1 MVLKSIELAGFKS
14 FAKKTVLVFDSP
26 VAGIVGPNGSGKSNV
41 VEAIRFVLGEQ
52 SIKSLRG
59 KGGSDLIFKGSKTLA
74 PLSRAS
80 VTITFD
86 NKQKLFNFG
95 DTSDTKTKLLSFD
108 EVRISREVFTDGAN
122 TYRIND
128 TEVRLKDIIELLSS
142 VNIGASGHHII
153 SQGEA
158 DRILSANA
166 RDRRVMIEDALGLK
180 IYQFRIKETERR
192 LDKTET
198 NIKEIQA
205 LKRELAP
212 HLVYLKKQVEKIE
225 KAAGLRNELVD
236 LYRTYTKSEYACI
249 LNLKQEFRTKKQEL
263 HSALLS
269 VSDIFAT
276 LSLHKESDYASQ
288 FQDEYNQI
296 THKINEHSRLKNEL
310 ERSLGRLEGTKDALT
325 RVPEPKEKKEKFFP
339 GSVVK
344 KSFEEI
350 SGRLGRIIE
359 STDIAFIHTT
369 AHDAQV
375 HLMQNISTLEDTEF
389 SHPVTDNSEHLEQI
403 TQEISLI
410 EEKIQVLEYEAGTLT
425 DQKRQI
431 EQKMSD
437 ERRERSNVDKE
448 YYEIV
453 AKKEALEIRLQN
465 LSQEEKNI
473 FFREENFE
481 NEIKEGIALLGMDM
495 PTDWKSIDGTVSL
508 DASAQT
514 DLHRKI
520 ERVKIKLEESGGL
533 GGSDTLKEYDT
544 TKERDEFLARELSD
558 LHNSINE
565 LRGLIADLKVR
576 LDTDFKTG
584 IEKINDSFANFFSL
598 MFGGG
603 TASLSLSVEHKRK
616 KKEGD
621 DMEDIAIP
629 TGDETEME
637 FERGIDIHVSLPQK
651 KVKELGMLSGGERSL
666 TSIALLF
673 AMSQV
678 NPPPFLVLDETD
690 AALDEANSRRYG
702 DMIENL
708 SRVSQLVVVTH
719 NRETMSRAGILYGV
733 TVGADGGS
741 KLLSIKF
748 EEAEEYAK

>member
-59 KGGSDLIFKGSKTLA
+59 KGGSDLIFKGSKQLP

-86 NKQKLFNFG
+86 NRKKLFTFG
-95 DTSDTKTKLLSFD
+95 DTSDTKTKLLSYD
-108 EVRISREVFTDGAN
+108 EVRISREVFSDGAN
-122 TYRIND
+122 TYKIND

-158 DRILSANA
+158 DRILSANS

-192 LDKTET
+192 LDRTET

-212 HLVYLKKQVEKIE
+212 HLLYLKKQVEKIE
-225 KAAGLRNELVD
+225 KAANLRFELMD
-236 LYRTYTKSEYACI
+236 LYTEYI
-249 LNLKQEFRTKKQEL
+249 QHEYQHITDLKETFLHKKQEMHISYNTVTDLLHTLEQNRTAVTTSLFQSHYDAVL
-263 HSALLS
+263 HS
-269 VSDIFAT
+269 I
-276 LSLHKESDYASQ
+276 H
-288 FQDEYNQI
+288 
-296 THKINEHSRLKNEL
+296 EHNRLKNEL
-310 ERSLGRLEGTKDALT
+310 ERSLGRLEGTKEALL
-325 RVPEPKEKKEKFFP
+325 EKPKPVEYREKFIP
-339 GSVVK
+339 HSLVK
-344 KSFEEI
+344 KTFNEI
-350 SGRLGRIIE
+350 TTRLVSIVQ
-359 STDIAFIHTT
+359 STDISFIHNT
-369 AHDAQV
+369 ARDAQLHIV
-375 HLMQNISTLEDTEF
+375 QNSEYLEDTE
-389 SHPVTDNSEHLEQI
+389 VTPEAIDNTEHIQKI
-403 TQEISLI
+403 DQDINVI
-410 EEKIQVLEYEAGTLT
+410 EEKIKVLEFETSTLVSE
-425 DQKRQI
+425 RAEI
-431 EQKMSD
+431 EQKMSE
-437 ERRERSNVDKE
+437 ERTQRVYADKE
-448 YYEIV
+448 YYEV
-453 AKKEALEIRLQN
+453 LSKKEALHIHLQN
-465 LSQEEKNI
+465 LTSEESRIHSK
-473 FFREENFE
+473 EEFFE
-481 NEIKEGIALLGMDM
+481 NELREGLALLGSDM
-495 PTDWKSIDGTVSL
+495 PTYTPKEHPVQEIDATRQ
-508 DASAQT
+508 DEIR
-514 DLHRKI
+514 RKI

-533 GGSDTLKEYDT
+533 GGSDTMKEYEAT
-544 TKERDEFLARELSD
+544 QERDVFLATELSD
-558 LHNSINE
+558 LERSISE
-565 LRGLIADLKVR
+565 LRALIADLKLR
-576 LDTDFKTG
+576 LDSEFKTG
-584 IEKINDSFANFFSL
+584 ILKINDSFAQFFSL

-603 TASLSLSVEHKRK
+603 TASLSLSTEHRRKRK
-616 KKEGD
+616 DEEES
-621 DMEDIAIP
+621 EDIAIP
-629 TGDETEME
+629 QDNETEME

-708 SRVSQLVVVTH
+708 SKVSQLVVVTH

-733 TVGADGGS
+733 TVSADGAS

-748 EEAEEYAK
+748 TEAEEYAK

>member
-108 EVRISREVFTDGAN
+108 EVRISREVFSDGSN

-192 LDKTET
+192 LDKTEQ

-225 KAAGLRNELVD
+225 KAAGLRTELVD
-236 LYRTYTKSEYACI
+236 LYRTYTKFEYAYI
-249 LNLKQEFRTKKQEL
+249 QSLKQEFRTKKQEL

-276 LSLHKESDYASQ
+276 LSATKMSDYTSQ

-325 RVPEPKEKKEKFFP
+325 RTPEPKEKKEKFFP

-359 STDIAFIHTT
+359 STDISFIHTT
-369 AHDAQV
+369 ARDAQV
-375 HLMQNISTLEDTEF
+375 HLLQNISTLEDTEF
-389 SHPVTDNSEHLEQI
+389 SHPVSDNSEHLTQI
-403 TQEISLI
+403 NQEISLI
-410 EEKIQVLEYEAGTLT
+410 EEKIQVIEYEIGTLG

-431 EQKMSD
+431 EQKMLD
-437 ERRERSNVDKE
+437 ERTERSNVDKE
-448 YYEIV
+448 YYEV
-453 AKKEALEIRLQN
+453 KAKKEALEMRLQN
-465 LSQEEKNI
+465 LSEEEKSI
-473 FFREENFE
+473 FFKEENFE
-481 NEIKEGIALLGMDM
+481 NEIKEGVVLLGMDM
-495 PTDWKSIDGTVSL
+495 PTDWKTPDSTLSVDV
-508 DASAQT
+508 SAQT
-514 DLHRKI
+514 DLRRKI

-533 GGSDTLKEYDT
+533 GGGDTLKEYET
-544 TKERDEFLARELSD
+544 TKERDEFLATELFD
-558 LHNSINE
+558 LHNSITE
-565 LRGLIADLKVR
+565 LRALIADLKVR

-702 DMIENL
+702 DMIANL